1 MKGLSLI
8 NRFLSKKV
16 FLECDFDRDFL
27 KKGRQKLKSVE
38 KVKRTNEI
46 EKSAT
51 IKTVVGEND

>member
-1 MKGLSLI
+1 M
-8 NRFLSKKV
+8 SKKV

-27 KKGRQKLKSVE
+27 KKGRQKLKSAE

-51 IKTVVGEND
+51 IKTGVGENY